1 MPVTIHTTWLLLITA
16 ISIIFCI
23 LFLHYRSRYLILKGS
38 EAAMIRHTNQQ
49 EKELLLLRKQLSELK
64 LLSLKSQV
72 NPHFLFNCLNG
83 IYTAL
88 MTGETAL
95 AQEYIS
101 GFAMLLRK
109 VLMLAD
115 KNFISLQEESDMLE
129 LYLKLEQLRTN
140 NGFEYTLITDPQISP
155 SALSVPCML
164 VQPFV
169 ENAIWHGLMHKPA
182 DRQLHIEWTQLQ
194 TNLYACEV
202 TDNGIGRVQALK
214 YHHDGL
220 KTNNHHSRGM
230 EICME
235 RASLYRSMYHTR
247 FNIEITDLPGEENT
261 VQGTRVYITFE
272 VDPEMTT
279 TR

>member
-1 MPVTIHTTWLLLITA
+1 MPTTIHTTLLLLVTA
-16 ISIIFCI
+16 VSIVFLL
-23 LFLHYRSRYLILKGS
+23 LFLHYRSRYLVLKGS
-38 EAAMIRHTNQQ
+38 EVAMVRHTNQQ
-49 EKELLLLRKQLSELK
+49 EKELLQLRKQVSELK

-101 GFAMLLRK
+101 GFAILLRK

-140 NGFEYTLITDPQISP
+140 NGFEYTLTTDPRISP
-155 SALSVPCML
+155 SSLPVPCML

-169 ENAIWHGLMHKPA
+169 ENAIWHGLMHKA
-182 DRQLHIEWTQLQ
+182 TDRQLHIEWTQLQ
-194 TNLYACEV
+194 HNLYACEV
-202 TDNGIGRVQALK
+202 TDNGIGRVQALQ

-235 RASLYRSMYHTR
+235 RASLYRSMYHTQ

-272 VDPEMTT
+272 VNSGMTT
-279 TR
+279 AR

>member
-1 MPVTIHTTWLLLITA
+1 MPITIHTTSLLLAATVA
-16 ISIIFCI
+16 VVCFL
-23 LFLHYRSRYLILKGS
+23 LFLRYRSRYLLLKS
-38 EAAMIRHTNQQ
+38 NEAVIACHMNQQ
-49 EKELLLLRKQLSELK
+49 ENELQQLGRQLSELK
-64 LLSLKSQV
+64 LSGLKSQV

-115 KNFISLQEESDMLE
+115 KNFISLQEESDMLD

-140 NGFEYTLITDPQISP
+140 NGFVYTLKTDPRISP
-155 SALSVPCML
+155 AALLVPCML

-169 ENAIWHGLMHKPA
+169 ENAIWHGLMHKET
-182 DRQLHIEWTQLQ
+182 DRQLHIQWIQLQ
-194 TNLYACEV
+194 QNLYACEV
-202 TDNGIGRVQALK
+202 TDNGIGRVQALQ

-235 RASLYRSMYHTR
+235 RASLYRSMYHTQ
-247 FNIEITDLPGEENT
+247 FDIEITDLPGEENT
-261 VQGTRVYITFE
+261 VRGTRVYITFE
-272 VDPEMTT
+272 VAPAMTAVH
-279 TR
+279 